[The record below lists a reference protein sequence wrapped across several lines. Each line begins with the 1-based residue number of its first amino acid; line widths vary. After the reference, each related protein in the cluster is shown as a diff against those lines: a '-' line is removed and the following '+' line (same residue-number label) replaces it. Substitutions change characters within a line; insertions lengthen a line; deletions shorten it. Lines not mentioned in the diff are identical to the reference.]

1 MELMILGSGG
11 ATTIPRPGCQ
21 CRVCSEARLKGI
33 PYARSS
39 SSLYIPEVRVLFDT
53 PEEIGS
59 QLNRE
64 GINDIDG
71 IFYTHWHPDH
81 TLGLRIVE
89 RMYKF
94 WLGRFVR
101 GDKPTK
107 KVRVC
112 ALAKVVAD
120 LKKAYGKFLSFYE
133 EQELIQ
139 IVKLKEA
146 TRFTVRNYQITPL
159 MVCGG
164 GATAKVSSRKR
175 NSMVSTVFLIER
187 ENKKVIYAPCD
198 VKPFPEIP
206 QLKNADL
213 LILGEALPDGPLK
226 EGITIPEDNLLRKEL
241 FSMQEITG
249 LVNRLRP
256 RKTVLTHIEEEWG
269 RNYDDYKSIE
279 NNYRGKV
286 VFAYD
291 GMKLTI

>member
-1 MELMILGSGG
+1 MELIILGSGG

-21 CRVCSEARLKGI
+21 CRVCVEARLKGI

-39 SSLYIPEVRVLFDT
+39 PSLYVPEVRVLFDT
-53 PEEIGS
+53 PEEVGS

-64 GINDIDG
+64 RINDIDY

-101 GDKPTK
+101 GDKPLK

-112 ALAKVVAD
+112 ALAEVVAD
-120 LKKAYGKFLSFYE
+120 LKKAYGGFLSFYKK
-133 EQELIQ
+133 QELIE
-139 IVKLKEA
+139 IVELKEA
-146 TRFTVRNYQITPL
+146 TRFTVKNYQITPF

-164 GATAKVSSRKR
+164 GATAKVSSKKR
-175 NSMVSTVFLIER
+175 NSMVSTVFLIEG

-198 VKPFPEIP
+198 VKPFPEIRK
-206 QLKNADL
+206 LKNVDL
-213 LILGEALPDGPLK
+213 LILGEALPDGSLK

-241 FSMQEITG
+241 FSMEEIAG
-249 LVNRLRP
+249 LVDRLRP
-256 RKTVLTHIEEEWG
+256 RKTILTHIEEEWG
-269 RNYDDYKSIE
+269 RSYDDYKSME
-279 NNYRGKV
+279 KSYYGKV

-291 GMKLTI
+291 GMKVTV